1 MDALDDEILQLFV
14 EESREHLDGIEDD
27 LLAIEQ
33 MGEDLDSELVD
44 GVFRALHSIKGGAG
58 FFDLV
63 KLQDLAHAMENILDL
78 VRKRTLV
85 VTKSITSKLLA
96 GADTLNGMIGN
107 LETSNDQDISEH
119 LANFRA
125 ILDAATGQSSDA
137 LAENAAQKGR
147 GDVSVAPDPVTE
159 SGDQLQLPQEMPASM
174 ENPAAQPNKK
184 LAKDIPPKTEEKEP
198 KKDSQRG
205 GIKSGLDAAG
215 AAGGAA
221 AQSVGNPARAVDR
234 SIRVQLPLLDR
245 LMELAGEL
253 VLTRN
258 ALMQSTASGDQ
269 RLIKTATQKVDA
281 ITSQL
286 QEAIMSTR
294 MQSIDIVF
302 SKFKR
307 IVRDLSS
314 QLGKKISLKII
325 GEDVDLD
332 KTIIEALGDPMTH
345 LVRNA
350 VDHGLET
357 PAKRRAAGKPEEGLL
372 ELHAF
377 HEAGQVVI
385 EIRDDGA
392 GIDAAVISRK
402 ALEKGICT
410 EEDLGRM
417 TEKDIIRLIFKPGFS
432 TVEVVTDISGR
443 GVGMDVVRQNLGKVG
458 GVADIESERGRGST
472 IRIKL
477 PLTLAIIPSVLIGVS
492 QERYAIPQVNVVEMV
507 RVTPGEVQ
515 NRIEHLG
522 DVVVLRLRG
531 ELLPLVELAD
541 LLDVKGIFICPD
553 TGERKNE
560 QRERLVDRRGLH
572 GDVDEQTRNRRS
584 NHERRESYN
593 SAVNI
598 VIVASGAFKY
608 GIRVDELCDSAEI
621 VVKPLGMHFR
631 GSREYAGA
639 TILGDGKVA
648 FILDIEGIR
657 DLAGVHESQAPLD
670 LEKGLEKQ
678 RLQEADACSLLI
690 MRHAAEEFYAIPL
703 QLVSRIETFEWAQL
717 QTLGKSKAISYRGG
731 ILPLISLDGLISNV
745 ALDKN
750 NHFYAVVF
758 KVGSREVGLM
768 ASSIRDIV
776 TIAEVVDGTTHKRP
790 GVSGSV
796 LLDGVILQYLD
807 MWGLL
812 ELESPQ
818 WIEHLSSIASGEKQ
832 TLLIVED
839 SPFFMVQMSEA
850 VQAAGY
856 KVLQATDG
864 LEGIAQLESH
874 GEIAMILTDIEMP
887 NMNGLQM
894 VRAIR
899 SNPQYR
905 NLPIAAV
912 TSLAGSTAERE
923 GYDAGVN
930 EYMVK
935 LDREQMIES
944 CRRLLKAAGKVSA

>member
-85 VTKSITSKLLA
+85 VTKNITSKLLA

-119 LANFRA
+119 LASFRT
-125 ILDAATGQSSDA
+125 ILDAATDQDDDA
-137 LAENAAQKGR
+137 PAENTAQKGSS
-147 GDVSVAPDPVTE
+147 DTQEEQDPVTE
-159 SGDQLQLPQEMPASM
+159 SSDELPLPQETPASA
-174 ENPAAQPNKK
+174 ENPATQSNKK
-184 LAKDIPPKTEEKEP
+184 PAKSKAPKTEKKESAGVGA
-198 KKDSQRG
+198 KAN
-205 GIKSGLDAAG
+205 IAAAG
-215 AAGGAA
+215 KSTGTV
-221 AQSVGNPARAVDR
+221 AQSAAKPGKSVDR

-258 ALMQSTASGDQ
+258 ALLQSTASGDKS
-269 RLIKTATQKVDA
+269 LIQTAAQKVDA

-314 QLGKKISLKII
+314 QLGKKIDLKII

-357 PAKRRAAGKPEEGLL
+357 PAKRKAAGKPEEGLL
-372 ELHAF
+372 KLHAF

-402 ALEKGICT
+402 ALEKGLCT
-410 EEDLGRM
+410 EEELSRM

-432 TVEVVTDISGR
+432 TVEEVTDISGR
-443 GVGMDVVRQNLGKVG
+443 GVGMDVVRKNLGKVG
-458 GVADIESERGRGST
+458 GVADIESELGHGSV

-477 PLTLAIIPSVLIGVS
+477 PLTLAIIPSVLIGVNE
-492 QERYAIPQVNVVEMV
+492 ERYAIPQVNVVEMV
-507 RVTPGEVQ
+507 RITPGEVQ

-531 ELLPLVELAD
+531 ELLPLVELTD
-541 LLDVKGIFICPD
+541 FLGVEGTFICPD
-553 TGERKNE
+553 SGERKKD
-560 QRERLVDRRGLH
+560 QRERLVDRRGLQ
-572 GDVDEQTRNRRS
+572 GAPDEPIKNCRS
-584 NHERRESYN
+584 NHERRESYS

-631 GSREYAGA
+631 GNREYAGA
-639 TILGDGKVA
+639 TILGDGRVA

-657 DLAGVHESQAPLD
+657 DLAGVNESQGPLD
-670 LEKGLEKQ
+670 LEEGLEKQ
-678 RLQEADACSLLI
+678 RLQEADSCSLLI

-703 QLVSRIETFEWAQL
+703 QLVSRIEKFDWVQL
-717 QTLGKSKAISYRGG
+717 QTLGESKAISYRGG
-731 ILPLISLDGLISNV
+731 ILPLISLDGMVSSI
-745 ALDKN
+745 ALDKKDD
-750 NHFYAVVF
+750 FYIIVF
-758 KVGSREVGLM
+758 NVGTREVGLM
-768 ASSIRDIV
+768 ASDIRDIV
-776 TIAEVVDGTTHKRP
+776 NISAAVDGATHKRP
-790 GVSGSV
+790 GISGSV
-796 LLDGVILQYLD
+796 ILDGSILQYLD
-807 MWGLL
+807 LWGLL
-812 ELESPQ
+812 ELDDPGWTQ
-818 WIEHLSSIASGEKQ
+818 HLSSKPEGGDQ

-839 SPFFMVQMSEA
+839 SPFFMTQMSEA
-850 VQAAGY
+850 VKAAGF

-864 LEGIAQLESH
+864 IEGITQLESH
-874 GEIAMILTDIEMP
+874 PEIAMILTDIEMP
-887 NMNGLQM
+887 NMNGFQM

-899 SNPQYR
+899 RNPEYK

-912 TSLAGSTAERE
+912 TSLAGSAAERE

-930 EYMVK
+930 EYMIK
-935 LDREQMIES
+935 LDRQQLVES
-944 CRRLLKAAGKVSA
+944 CRRLLKAAGKVST